1 MKPYFGEGS
10 FTPELRQ
17 KWIDY
22 YEDVCVLVFPT
33 PGGDFKISDI
43 TGKAL
48 YYREPYTSKP
58 GVKPFLPSPSSYNEP
73 AEGTVISPAKIIDV
87 TTFLKPDGT
96 LEWDVPGGNWTI
108 MRFGAR
114 NNGAVTRPAP
124 LPGVG
129 FEADKFDTTAINAHL
144 ANFTGRLLEK
154 TGIPDINK
162 QGGLKMLHMDSWE
175 MGAQNW
181 TAKFNKEFKKRRGYD
196 PQPFY
201 PVYAGL
207 VVESLEKSERFLW
220 DLRLT
225 AQELVI
231 ENHAVHLKKYAQK
244 YNMGF
249 SIEPYDMNPTADM
262 ELGAVAD
269 VPMCEFWCNGYGF
282 NSSFS
287 CIETASIAHIE
298 GKKLVAAE
306 AFTAY
311 LDAWKQYPGSMKD
324 QGDWAFAA
332 GINKFMYVIFQHQP
346 LNDSLKPGMTFGP
359 YGLHHERTQTWWPMV
374 DGYHKYVSRCQYILQ
389 QGQTVSDLLY
399 LTPEGA
405 PQVFRAPPSAL
416 TKGTVPDNLKD
427 PFLPDRKGYNFDGC
441 SPSQL
446 LKASVVD
453 GKIVFPSGASYYLL
467 VLPKTETMSPALLT
481 KIESLVRDGAVM
493 IGNPPHKS
501 PSLVNYPEC
510 DKQVAA
516 KSGSMWG
523 LTTAPAQI
531 SERKLGKGKIYWGGA
546 FSDFSLP
553 ELYPNYDATASILRK
568 MGIAE
573 DFASDGSLRY
583 THKLIKS
590 GEIYFVSNK
599 TNTFQK
605 VNAVFRV
612 SEGTPEMWNPMT
624 GETRELP
631 EFEIKKGLIQIPLQF
646 VVFDKL
652 ADWTSR
658 PEQGIKYYSG
668 IANYHNVI
676 NLPESVTTDKKSD
689 VYLDLGEVNNLARI
703 RINGIDMGVV
713 WTAPFR
719 IKITDA
725 VVSGNNQIDIE
736 VANLWPNRLIGDEQ
750 KPDDGIK
757 DGKWPEWLL
766 NGKPGTSGRFT
777 FTTFSHYHAD
787 SPLLKSGLIGPVKI
801 MSIKD

>member
-1 MKPYFGEGS
+1 
-10 FTPELRQ
+10 
-17 KWIDY
+17 
-22 YEDVCVLVFPT
+22 VL
-33 PGGDFKISDI
+33 SDL
-43 TGKAL
+43 TGM
-48 YYREPYTSKP
+48 
-58 GVKPFLPSPSSYNEP
+58 
-73 AEGTVISPAKIIDV
+73 
-87 TTFLKPDGT
+87 PDST
-96 LEWDVPGGNWTI
+96 
-108 MRFGAR
+108 
-114 NNGAVTRPAP
+114 
-124 LPGVG
+124 
-129 FEADKFDTTAINAHL
+129 
-144 ANFTGRLLEK
+144 
-154 TGIPDINK
+154 K

-181 TAKFNKEFKKRRGYD
+181 SAKFGEEFKKRRGYD

-287 CIETASIAHIE
+287 CIEAASIAHIE

-374 DGYHKYVSRCQYILQ
+374 DGYHKYVSRSQYLLQ
-389 QGQTVSDLLY
+389 QGQTVADLLY

-405 PQVFRAPPSAL
+405 PQVFRAPSSAL
-416 TKGTVPDNLKD
+416 TNGRAPDKSLVFTDKEEKLQGELKD

-467 VLPKTETMSPALLT
+467 VLPKTETMTPALLT

-493 IGNPPHKS
+493 IGNPPRKS

-546 FSDFSLP
+546 FSYFSLP
-553 ELYPNYDATASILRK
+553 ELYPNYDATASILRE

-573 DFASDGSLRY
+573 DFASDGFLRY
-583 THKLIKS
+583 THQLIPT
-590 GEIYFVSNK
+590 GEIYFVSNI
-599 TNTFQK
+599 TNASIK
-605 VNAVFRV
+605 VSAAFRV
-612 SEGTPEMWNPMT
+612 SKGTPELWNPMT

-631 EFEIKKGLIQIPLQF
+631 DFVVKKGQIQIPLQF
-646 VVFDKL
+646 EASESYFIVFNHDKKAESPKSGGL
-652 ADWTSR
+652 KNFAQPEILFEVNNPWKLSFDPKWGGPENVLFDQLVDWTSR
-658 PEQGIKYYSG
+658 PEEGIKYYSG
-668 IANYHNVI
+668 IASYRNTFNLSENV
-676 NLPESVTTDKKSD
+676 TADKKRD
-689 VYLDLGEVNNLARI
+689 IYLDLGEVNNLARI
-703 RINGIDMGVV
+703 RINGKDMGVV

-725 VVSGNNQIDIE
+725 VVSGDNQITIE

-757 DGKWPEWLL
+757 EGKWPEWLL
-766 NGKPGTSGRFT
+766 TEKPRTSGRFT
-777 FTTFSHYHAD
+777 FTTYRHYKAD

-801 MSIKD
+801 ISIK